1 MSKRLLS
8 AVVLA
13 LLLPVMTQS
22 ALAQVQVTVGTGTG
36 TDYYPV
42 NYVWWSSV
50 SEAVY
55 SPTEL
60 AAGGWVGGQGSIT
73 QVAWNVA
80 TTATFNNGTLYIY
93 LENVGSSTFAS
104 GTFSTGG
111 TLCYT
116 APAPAFTVPGW
127 YTFTLQTPFT
137 YLGGNLAV
145 RVVKAGNNW
154 SSGPMFYQST
164 TPGITHRYWYDDVA
178 VPATSGTTTT
188 TRPNIRMMMLA
199 GGDPLPSISVLSGP
213 SCYSAGT
220 NQTVTANIT
229 DNGTIA
235 EARIWFR
242 KGTGT
247 WYSATPTT
255 TVGSTYTFTISTATM
270 GGVATNDVVSWYLAV
285 KDNSNGMI
293 TSPVGG
299 SGTATPIGNSPPA
312 STYSYIVGSPRTM
325 PYVETFDGAPSGVT
339 FGGTNSTWRLGAPAG
354 TIGTT
359 AYSGTTAL
367 CQQATNGFYLDN
379 DQSWAQLPAMD
390 FTGMT
395 NDPVL
400 TFWSKY
406 DYESGW
412 DGLRVEYST
421 NCGSSWTTLG
431 SYPDPIG
438 VNWYNVASV
447 NSSGGQPAWNGGPM
461 TTWTKSIRTMT
472 GLKGMSGVLVRF
484 FSTSDGSVY
493 RAGAVIDDIAI
504 GDFPQKDIQV
514 VDAWLT
520 YAPNRWAF
528 IQNQSHQAKV
538 TIRNNG
544 WEPNPTTV
552 SLTLTVNA
560 VPVATETFTPVWVG
574 GVATVT
580 FATALVP
587 PTTGTITGVVTA
599 NYTGDMVPGNNSAS
613 RTYTIDNTQIYGREQ
628 FTNVAPPALPL
639 DWTFND
645 LNGGVTWVTGTSAGE
660 TYLRYPGGATGNDWV
675 FTPAALLQAGSSY
688 RLQFQYRS
696 GSGQQVLDVAYGTAP
711 NPANMTVFETF
722 TFTNATWTNA
732 IGALGVAPFFNT
744 DPTIAQNYYIGFR
757 VRSGVVGELH
767 VDNVVLDVN
776 PTPPPKIGIGLPGTA
791 QGMHIDNI
799 ATPVQ
804 LAAVYKKAGDVSR
817 TFEVVSTTYNY
828 GAPGDFLWDVS
839 TTTPWLKLTKSTP
852 GQLLYLASNPYT
864 PARARQGQT
873 FTLVANPAGLAPG
886 VYTGTISLVAS
897 LFNAQ
902 YPGGIKATNEIFN
915 LPVVLTIT
923 DPTAGA
929 GPSGGQK
936 ACLTNLV
943 ASPTPYVFRDV
954 NGVAMA
960 AVTVTSG
967 SVPSMCIEQFSGQLP
982 PGIARYRYVQKY
994 WNVTA
999 TGTFTANIDWY
1010 YTISEAVMGGVTR
1023 VDLLRAIRQNPSGGV
1038 WQDPIPGVASVS
1050 FPMLNYVRGTGY
1062 TATRLAGNHCI
1073 VTDWFTPKE
1082 GVTALTYELGQNY
1095 PNPFNPSTTIDFAIP
1110 GAEHVQLVVLNSL
1123 GAEVARL
1130 VDEER
1135 TAGAYSVAFDASDLP
1150 SGVYMYRL
1158 TAGSFTKTLPMM
1170 LTK

>member
-1 MSKRLLS
+1 MSSLLS
-8 AVVLA
+8 RFLRSSHQWHPLLAVVVFTA
-13 LLLPVMTQS
+13 LWSLP
-22 ALAQVQVTVGTGTG
+22 AQAQYCIADGDICDEHISGVTVGTINNYTGCGLANGYSNYTAISTTMIAGQSYPITVSNGYAWSGDEVYVWVDWNRNNSFTDPGEAYPLVTVNNAVTFTG
-36 TDYYPV
+36 TITVPV
-42 NYVWWSSV
+42 TV
-50 SEAVY
+50 
-55 SPTEL
+55 
-60 AAGGWVGGQGSIT
+60 
-73 QVAWNVA
+73 
-80 TTATFNNGTLYIY
+80 
-93 LENVGSSTFAS
+93 
-104 GTFSTGG
+104 STGTTRMRIRMSYYETPASCG
-111 TLCYT
+111 YSLNGYGEVEDYT
-116 APAPAFTVPGW
+116 VNTIG
-127 YTFTLQTPFT
+127 
-137 YLGGNLAV
+137 GGNPYPTIA
-145 RVVKAGNNW
+145 
-154 SSGPMFYQST
+154 
-164 TPGITHRYWYDDVA
+164 
-178 VPATSGTTTT
+178 
-188 TRPNIRMMMLA
+188 
-199 GGDPLPSISVLSGP
+199 VLSAP

-220 NQTVTANIT
+220 NQNVVATIT
-229 DNGTIA
+229 DNGSIA
-235 EARIWFR
+235 ASRIWFR
-242 KGTGT
+242 KNAGT
-247 WYSATPTT
+247 WYNATPATISGT
-255 TVGSTYTFTISTATM
+255 TYTFTINTTTM
-270 GGVATNDVVSWYLAV
+270 GGVVNNDIVQWYLAAQDDQAAV
-285 KDNSNGMI
+285 T
-293 TSPVGG
+293 TSPTGG
-299 SGTATPIGNSPPA
+299 SGTSPAGSTPPG
-312 STYSYIVGSPRTM
+312 TFYSYTVGASRTM
-325 PYVETFDGAPSGVT
+325 PYIETFDGAPSGVT
-339 FGGTNSTWRLGAPAG
+339 FGGTASTWRLGAPAG

-367 CQQATNGFYLDN
+367 CHQATGGLYNNGE
-379 DQSWAQLPAMD
+379 QSWTQLPAMD

-406 DYESGW
+406 YYESGW

-421 NCGSSWTTLG
+421 NCGSTWMTLG

-438 VNWYNVASV
+438 VNWYNTASV
-447 NSSGGQPAWNGGPM
+447 SASNGQPVWAGGPM

-472 GLKGMSGVLVRF
+472 GLKGMSGVLIRF
-484 FSTSDGSVY
+484 FGCSDGSVNY
-493 RAGAVIDDIAI
+493 AGSVIDDIAI

-613 RTYTIDNTQIYGREQ
+613 RTYIIDNTQIHGREQ